1 MTCAE
6 CGGPLSLVGPS
17 RHKHY
22 RCFTGHAFTARTLLS
37 SQGDSV
43 ERALWAAMRSL
54 EERGNTLLALAG
66 ESRKKDLTRAA
77 ESLEAEAAQL
87 REHAETI
94 RRILLEQRPPRDD

>member
-1 MTCAE
+1 
-6 CGGPLSLVGPS
+6 
-17 RHKHY
+17 
-22 RCFTGHAFTARTLLS
+22 
-37 SQGDSV
+37 
-43 ERALWAAMRSL
+43 MRSL